1 VRLLNSVYLISTV
14 LFFLSG
20 CATTKVDLYKYKDV
34 SSVTIVD
41 QDKENYQVARP
52 KLNSDIVINSN
63 GFGEFDVTIRDYF
76 LAYNDKKSVF
86 KLDQNGSYRLKLT
99 LHNVS
104 TSKNFTPSQ
113 YVEKKRKI
121 KTAKGTVYKDE
132 SYYTDPYWR
141 YSVDTAV
148 VVELI
153 STQGEQNF
161 FEAANVY
168 SYSTIGDYP
177 SKISRDKYIES
188 LQGTLS
194 KLLNQIANEIAPEGL
209 VVSKKV
215 SIDDDEDYIFM
226 VNMGKL
232 DGLREGQKLLV
243 FKEIVFKDEIDAKTM
258 TNKVG
263 IGSATVSDQVMD
275 HYAWMIMD
283 DEDHSKAIEVGD
295 IVRPRY

>member
-1 VRLLNSVYLISTV
+1 MRLLNNIYLIGV
-14 LFFLSG
+14 ALFLLSG

-41 QDKENYQVARP
+41 QDKENYKVVRP
-52 KLNSDIVINSN
+52 KLNSDIAIDTN
-63 GFGEFDVTIRDYF
+63 GWGEFDITMRDYF
-76 LAYNDKKSVF
+76 LAYSDEKSVF

-99 LHNVS
+99 LHNMS
-104 TSKNFTPSQ
+104 SSKKFTPSE
-113 YVEKKRKI
+113 YVEKIRKV
-121 KTAKGTVYKDE
+121 KTSNGVVYKNE

-141 YSVDTAV
+141 YAVDTAV
-148 VVELI
+148 VAELR
-153 STQGEQNF
+153 SPQGEQKF

-188 LQGTLS
+188 LQGSLS
-194 KLLNQIANEIAPEGL
+194 KLLKQIANDVAPEGL

-215 SIDDDEDYIFM
+215 SIDDDEDFIFM
-226 VNMGKL
+226 VNMGKSE
-232 DGLREGQKLLV
+232 GLREGQKLLV
-243 FKEIVFKDEIDAKTM
+243 FKELVFKNEINAKTM
-258 TNKVG
+258 MEKVR
-263 IGSATVSDQVMD
+263 IGTATISDQVME

-283 DEDHSKAIEVGD
+283 DEDHNSAIEVGD